1 MRRCAMLPV
10 ALAGQTRGLVNGGW
24 RAALTSPAAGCRQMM
39 VALLAFWM
47 ALYLSVSGWDEL
59 GLVEQAQPGAVGL
72 PASHL
77 CPGARAVLRRGGGEG
92 DAAADQCRQRWLRLE
107 VWRVRQHF
115 LPQRTDSVAAHRLA
129 AGGVGHD
136 GLLFVERCDT
146 GCIAVV
152 GALDEQA
159 GEVFRLHGSLVVR
172 HRGPSIQS

>member
-39 VALLAFWM
+39 VALLAFWT

-77 CPGARAVLRRGGGEG
+77 CPGARAVLRRGRGEG
-92 DAAADQCRQRWLRLE
+92 DAVTDQCRQRWLLLKVR
-107 VWRVRQHF
+107 RVGQHF
-115 LPQRTDSVAAHRLA
+115 LPQPADGIAAHRLA
-129 AGGVGHD
+129 AWGVGHD
-136 GLLFVERCDT
+136 GLFLVERCDT
-146 GCIAVV
+146 GRIAVV
-152 GALDEQA
+152 G
-159 GEVFRLHGSLVVR
+159 
-172 HRGPSIQS
+172 